1 MPKKTFYNV
10 QMLSRTFCTV
20 PDFLMAMDCLYIYKA
35 NRKNLCSQINFNIKL
50 NINIK
55 INIDINIIQTIL
67 ASLYTLTRFPIKD
80 IIEAPKRFWSAS
92 MPSEAHLVTS
102 EWSSA
107 LALSGTVPA
116 SRLSKVLAGQ
126 VWAAVNY
133 RVGKKQWIVTEL
145 RRNTRLYCARISQVA
160 LGEINS
166 FFRNISC
173 LQQLPRSVFF
183 YWKHTEMLWNME

>member
-1 MPKKTFYNV
+1 MPKKNCL
-10 QMLSRTFCTV
+10 QR
-20 PDFLMAMDCLYIYKA
+20 PDAFQNFMHFSGFFEAMDCWYIYMA
-35 NRKNLCSQINFNIKL
+35 NGKNQCSHINFNIKL

-55 INIDINIIQTIL
+55 INIDINIIQTLL
-67 ASLYTLTRFPIKD
+67 ASLYTLTPFPKISLKHQED
-80 IIEAPKRFWSAS
+80 FGPPS

-166 FFRNISC
+166 FFRHTSC
-173 LQQLPRSVFF
+173 LQQLPRSVLF